1 MKDSPERTMN
11 ATDFPAAYTRFWG
24 PIRAKCQRLL
34 GATAAADDVAQEA
47 FLRLWQ
53 SGPALDERTE
63 PRQVLAWL
71 YLTSTRLCLD
81 VLRRTRA
88 LVPLAEAP
96 LSCARSPHEVVA
108 ARSSIAA
115 LCHRASPEQ
124 LEAALLARVD
134 GLSQAEVALVLGVSD
149 RTVRRLLDG
158 FDHNGAQLRQELS

>member
-1 MKDSPERTMN
+1 MN
-11 ATDFPAAYTRFWG
+11 SSNFPAAYTRFWG

-34 GATAAADDVAQEA
+34 GATAAADDAAQEA

-53 SGPALDERTE
+53 SGPALDGRTE

-81 VLRRTRA
+81 ALRRTRP
-88 LVPLAEAP
+88 LVPLASTPP
-96 LSCARSPHEVVA
+96 LTCAVSTHEVVA

-115 LCHRASPEQ
+115 LCQRASPEQ

-134 GLSQAEVALVLGVSD
+134 GLSQPEVALVLGVSE
-149 RTVRRLLDG
+149 RTVRRLLDA
-158 FDHNGAQLRQELS
+158 FDQHGQSLRQELS

>member
-1 MKDSPERTMN
+1 MTAS
-11 ATDFPAAYTRFWG
+11 DFPAAYTRFWG

-34 GATAAADDVAQEA
+34 GATAAADDAAQEA

-53 SGPALDERTE
+53 SGPPLDGRTE

-81 VLRRTRA
+81 VLRRTRG
-88 LVPLAEAP
+88 LVPLAATPP
-96 LSCARSPHEVVA
+96 LTCAVSPLEVAA

-115 LCHRASPEQ
+115 LCRRASPEQ

-134 GLSQAEVALVLGVSD
+134 GLSQPEVALVLGVSE
-149 RTVRRLLDG
+149 RTVRRLLDA
-158 FDHNGAQLRQELS
+158 FDQHGQSLRQELS

>member
-1 MKDSPERTMN
+1 MN
-11 ATDFPAAYTRFWG
+11 PSDFPAAYARFWG
-24 PIRAKCQRLL
+24 PIRAKCRRLL
-34 GATAAADDVAQEA
+34 GPTGAADDVAQEA

-53 SGPALDERTE
+53 AGPALDGSRE

-81 VLRRTRA
+81 ALRRSRT
-88 LVPLAEAP
+88 LVPLTAGP
-96 LSCARSPHEVVA
+96 DLSCAVTPHEVAA

-134 GLSQAEVALVLGVSD
+134 GLSQPEVALVLGISE
-149 RTVRRLLDG
+149 RSVRRLLEA
-158 FDHNGAQLRQELS
+158 FDQQGQSLRQELS